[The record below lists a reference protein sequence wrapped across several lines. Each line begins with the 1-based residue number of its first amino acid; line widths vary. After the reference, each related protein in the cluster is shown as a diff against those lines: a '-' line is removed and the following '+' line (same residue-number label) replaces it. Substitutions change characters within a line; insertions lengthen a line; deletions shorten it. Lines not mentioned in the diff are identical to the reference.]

1 MSLRRSTYLQ
11 GFAARPPKHGRSSSL
26 RSPLQE
32 DAPRR
37 GDVVVGLG
45 NEIVHDDG
53 VGIVAAERLR
63 RRLRSRADVEVVSL
77 PWGGFALL
85 DVLAGCRRAV
95 LLDCL
100 TTGRYPPGTVVRLD
114 ESDFRGSVRLNSFH
128 DIDYP
133 TVLQLGRRM
142 GYAMPEEV
150 AVWAVE
156 AAEVSEFGEG
166 LSAPVGAAVDR
177 VVNEVISFLDK
188 EHEVG
193 ASGTSGLSGAVP

>member
-1 MSLRRSTYLQ
+1 MSLRRSIYLQ
-11 GFAARPPKHGRSSSL
+11 GFAEDPPKHGRSSSL
-26 RSPLQE
+26 RTPFPE
-32 DAPRR
+32 DATRR

-53 VGIVAAERLR
+53 VGLVVAERLR
-63 RRLRSRADVEVVSL
+63 RRLRARAGVEVVSL
-77 PWGGFALL
+77 AWGGFALL
-85 DVLAGCRRAV
+85 DVLAGRSRAV
-95 LLDCL
+95 LVDCL
-100 TTGRYPPGTVVRLD
+100 TTGRHPPGTILRLD

-133 TVLQLGRRM
+133 TVLELGRRM

-166 LSAPVGAAVDR
+166 LSAPVAAAVDR
-177 VVNEVISFLDK
+177 VVDEVISFLDRRC
-188 EHEVG
+188 E
-193 ASGTSGLSGAVP
+193 TLT